1 MAVSLGAS
9 GLSGDGGGVLISTG
23 DMASLG
29 YVGNQGGDVDI
40 PLPTGYDWFHVYI
53 RYKTSGTS
61 SNRAIVWFQVKDSA
75 GTRLTTECNSW
86 QSRRNGTHTLEYG
99 SASSW
104 TRLHD
109 FCDGANWNY
118 VQFHLDATYTTRPS
132 ITWEGNS
139 TYGSV
144 GSIYHYGSTHY
155 NSVTQYRY
163 IGLNIDNYDLSG
175 MEYRLIGY
183 PE

>member
-1 MAVSLGAS
+1 MAVSLS
-9 GLSGDGGGVLISTG
+9 PTGLSGDGSGVLVSSG

-29 YVGNQGGDVDI
+29 YVGAQSSDVDI

-53 RYKTSGTS
+53 RYQLTSGS
-61 SNRAIVWFQVKDSA
+61 SRGIVWFQVKDSA

-86 QSRRNGTHTLEYG
+86 QSRRNGTHTLEFG
-99 SASSW
+99 SAGTW
-104 TRLHD
+104 TRLGD
-109 FCDGANWNY
+109 FTDGVNWNY
-118 VQFHLDATYTTRPS
+118 VQFHIDAKSTTRPS
-132 ITWEGNS
+132 VTWEGNS

-163 IGLNIDNYDLSG
+163 IGLNIDTLDLNG

-183 PE
+183 PL